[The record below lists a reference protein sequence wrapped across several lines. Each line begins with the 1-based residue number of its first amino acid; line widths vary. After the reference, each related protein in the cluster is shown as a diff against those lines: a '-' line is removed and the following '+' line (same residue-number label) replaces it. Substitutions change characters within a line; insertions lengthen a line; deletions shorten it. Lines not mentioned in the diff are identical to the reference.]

1 MKKYLILLAVVLL
14 ISGIAGFFYLKRTP
28 EVSYKTVKIER
39 GTVVATVAAT
49 GNLSA
54 VTTVQVGTQVS
65 GTIQKLYVDYNSR
78 VKKGQTIAEIDPSLF
93 NAAVEQSQ
101 GNFFSSDGDL
111 QKPRSFLADA
121 ARTYNRNRIL
131 LVPRI
136 ISQSDFA
143 AAETAFP

>member
-39 GTVVATVAAT
+39 GTVVASVSAT

-101 GNFFSSDGDL
+101 GNAL
-111 QKPRSFLADA
+111 NAEANRQKAKVTVMDA
-121 ARTYNRNRIL
+121 
-131 LVPRI
+131 
-136 ISQSDFA
+136 
-143 AAETAFP
+143 